1 MKIFLTTI
9 LIVINLF
16 SQDIDTNL
24 QLTQQEK
31 EFIEKTHFN
40 VAITTNWE
48 PFSFKEKSD
57 EPMGISYEYWKLI
70 VEKLN
75 LKTQNI
81 FFTNFNKQLF
91 SIKQKESDIIFSA
104 GETSQRKDYA
114 LFSNKY
120 LTFPISIVT
129 KKDENFIENI
139 YEIFDK
145 KIAVGENFT
154 AHNLLKEKYPNLS
167 LTPVAS
173 VKEGLELVSKDKVFA
188 FIDIKPVL
196 NFNIAKYGFKD
207 LKITGNSG
215 LDYELK
221 FMIRDDYEILIPI
234 LNKAINNI
242 DESSVLDIVNRWNNV
257 QFQTNFDYTAIWLLL
272 AAIFLITF
280 AFLYRNYIL
289 KNLNNKLKKLVNE
302 KTKSLHEINKNLEI
316 LVEKK
321 SRDLIQKENLL
332 NHQAKMAAMGEMLE
346 NIAHQWRQP
355 LSVISTMATS
365 LKLKQEMKILED
377 KEFFQS
383 LDIINNASQH
393 LSNTIDDFRNFFSSE
408 KEINKFLISNTIK
421 KSILLLKSSID
432 KHNITIVE
440 DIEDSEL
447 LSYESELMQVIL
459 NIISNSIDILKDKNI
474 DSRYIYFKTTIL
486 NNNLIITISDSGG
499 GIDKKILNRVF
510 EPYFTTKHKS
520 QGTGIGLYMS
530 LQIVTKHLNGEIS
543 VKNDTFIENNTAYFG
558 AKFTILLPIHLQNK

>member
-1 MKIFLTTI
+1 MKFLIYTI
-9 LIVINLF
+9 LLSTILFSNSINL
-16 SQDIDTNL
+16 T
-24 QLTQQEK
+24 K
-31 EFIEKTHFN
+31 EEEDFIKDKTFKIS
-40 VAITTNWE
+40 ITTNWE

-120 LTFPISIVT
+120 LTLPISIVT

-145 KIAVGENFT
+145 KIAVGESFT

-167 LTPVAS
+167 LIPVAS

-196 NFNIAKYGFKD
+196 NFNIAKYDFKD

-221 FMIRDDYEILIPI
+221 FMIRDDYEILVPI
-234 LNKAINNI
+234 LNKAIDTI

-257 QFQTNFDYTAIWLLL
+257 QFQTNFDYTAIWFLL
-272 AAIFLITF
+272 AAIFLISF

-289 KNLNNKLKKLVNE
+289 KKLNKKLKKLVNE

-440 DIEDSEL
+440 DIEDSQL

-474 DSRYIYFKTTIL
+474 DSRYIYFKTKIVD
-486 NNNLIITISDSGG
+486 NNLIITIFDSGG

-530 LQIVTKHLNGEIS
+530 LQIVTKHLNGKIF
-543 VKNDTFIENNTAYFG
+543 VKNSSFLQNGVEYFG
-558 AKFTILLPIHLQNK
+558 AEFSITIPISIDS

>member
-1 MKIFLTTI
+1 MKFLIYTI
-9 LIVINLF
+9 LLSTTLF
-16 SQDIDTNL
+16 SNNII
-24 QLTQQEK
+24 LTQE
-31 EFIEKTHFN
+31 EEDFIKDKTFKIS
-40 VAITTNWE
+40 ITTNWE

-139 YEIFDK
+139 DEIIDR
-145 KIAVGENFT
+145 KIAVGNNFT
-154 AHNLLKEKYPNLS
+154 AHNLIKEKYPNLS

-234 LNKAINNI
+234 LNKAINTI

-257 QFQTNFDYTAIWLLL
+257 QFQTNFDYTIIWLLL

-289 KNLNNKLKKLVNE
+289 KNLNNKLKNLVNE
-302 KTKSLHEINKNLEI
+302 KTKSLHEINKNLET

-321 SRDLIQKENLL
+321 SRDLIEKENLL

-474 DSRYIYFKTTIL
+474 DSRYIYFKTKIL

-530 LQIVTKHLNGEIS
+530 LQIVTKHLHGKLS
-543 VKNDTFIENNTAYFG
+543 VKNSSFLQNGVEYFG
-558 AKFTILLPIHLQNK
+558 AEFSINIPISIDK

>member
-1 MKIFLTTI
+1 MKFLIYTI
-9 LIVINLF
+9 LLSTTLF
-16 SQDIDTNL
+16 SNNII
-24 QLTQQEK
+24 LTQE
-31 EFIEKTHFN
+31 EEDFIKDKTFKIS
-40 VAITTNWE
+40 ITTNWE
-48 PFSFKEKSD
+48 PFSFKENSD

-196 NFNIAKYGFKD
+196 NFNIAKYDFKD

-234 LNKAINNI
+234 LNKAIDNI
-242 DESSVLDIVNRWNNV
+242 DESSVLNIVNRWNNV

-289 KNLNNKLKKLVNE
+289 KNLNNKLKNLVNE

-530 LQIVTKHLNGEIS
+530 LQIVTKHLHGKLS
-543 VKNDTFIENNTAYFG
+543 VKNSSFLQNGVEYFG
-558 AKFTILLPIHLQNK
+558 AEFSINIPISIDK

>member
-1 MKIFLTTI
+1 MKFLIYTI
-9 LIVINLF
+9 LLSTTLF
-16 SQDIDTNL
+16 SNNII
-24 QLTQQEK
+24 LTQE
-31 EFIEKTHFN
+31 EEDFIKDKTFKIS
-40 VAITTNWE
+40 ITTNWE

-139 YEIFDK
+139 DEIIDR
-145 KIAVGENFT
+145 KIAVGNNFT
-154 AHNLLKEKYPNLS
+154 AHNLIKEKYPNLS

-221 FMIRDDYEILIPI
+221 FMIRDDCEILIPI
-234 LNKAINNI
+234 LNKAIDNI

-257 QFQTNFDYTAIWLLL
+257 QFQTNFDYTIIWLLL

-289 KNLNNKLKKLVNE
+289 KNLNNKLKNLVNE
-302 KTKSLHEINKNLEI
+302 KTKSLHEINKNLET

-321 SRDLIQKENLL
+321 SRDLIEKENLL

-474 DSRYIYFKTTIL
+474 DSRYIYFKTKIL

-530 LQIVTKHLNGEIS
+530 LQIVTKHLHGKLS
-543 VKNDTFIENNTAYFG
+543 VKNSSFLQNGVEYFG
-558 AKFTILLPIHLQNK
+558 AEFSINIPISIDK

>member
-1 MKIFLTTI
+1 MKFLIYTI
-9 LIVINLF
+9 LLSTTLF
-16 SQDIDTNL
+16 SNNII
-24 QLTQQEK
+24 LTQE
-31 EFIEKTHFN
+31 EEDFIKDKTFKIS
-40 VAITTNWE
+40 ITTNWE

-139 YEIFDK
+139 DEIIDR
-145 KIAVGENFT
+145 KIAVGNNFT

-173 VKEGLELVSKDKVFA
+173 VKDGLELVSKDKVFA

-234 LNKAINNI
+234 LNKAIDNI

-257 QFQTNFDYTAIWLLL
+257 QFQTNFDYTIIWLLL

-289 KNLNNKLKKLVNE
+289 KNLNNKLKNLVNE
-302 KTKSLHEINKNLEI
+302 KTKSLHEINKNLET

-321 SRDLIQKENLL
+321 SRDLIEKENLL

-474 DSRYIYFKTTIL
+474 DSRYIYFKTKIL

-530 LQIVTKHLNGEIS
+530 LQIVTKHLHGKLS
-543 VKNDTFIENNTAYFG
+543 VKNSSFLQNGVEYFG
-558 AKFTILLPIHLQNK
+558 AEFSINIPISIDK

>member
-1 MKIFLTTI
+1 MKFLIYTI
-9 LIVINLF
+9 LLSTTLF
-16 SQDIDTNL
+16 SNNII
-24 QLTQQEK
+24 LTQE
-31 EFIEKTHFN
+31 EEDFIKDKTFKIS
-40 VAITTNWE
+40 ITTNWE

-139 YEIFDK
+139 DEIIDR
-145 KIAVGENFT
+145 KIAVGNNFT

-196 NFNIAKYGFKD
+196 NFNIAKYSFKD

-234 LNKAINNI
+234 LNKAIDNI

-257 QFQTNFDYTAIWLLL
+257 QFQTNFDYTIIWLLL

-289 KNLNNKLKKLVNE
+289 KNLNNKLKNLVNE

-321 SRDLIQKENLL
+321 SRDLIEKENLL

-474 DSRYIYFKTTIL
+474 DSRYIYFKTKIL

-530 LQIVTKHLNGEIS
+530 LQIVTKHLHGKLS
-543 VKNDTFIENNTAYFG
+543 VKNSSFLQNGVEYFG
-558 AKFTILLPIHLQNK
+558 SEFSINIPISIDK

>member
-1 MKIFLTTI
+1 MKFLIYTI
-9 LIVINLF
+9 LLSTTLF
-16 SQDIDTNL
+16 SNNII
-24 QLTQQEK
+24 LTQE
-31 EFIEKTHFN
+31 EEDFIKDKTFKIS
-40 VAITTNWE
+40 ITTNWE

-139 YEIFDK
+139 DEIIDR
-145 KIAVGENFT
+145 KIAVGNNFT

-196 NFNIAKYGFKD
+196 NFNIAKYSFKD

-234 LNKAINNI
+234 LNKAIDNI

-257 QFQTNFDYTAIWLLL
+257 QFQTNFDYTIIWLLL

-289 KNLNNKLKKLVNE
+289 KNLNNKLKNLVNE

-321 SRDLIQKENLL
+321 SRDLIEKENLL

-474 DSRYIYFKTTIL
+474 DSRYIYFKTKIL
-486 NNNLIITISDSGG
+486 NNNLIITISDSGA

-530 LQIVTKHLNGEIS
+530 LQIVTKHLHGKLS
-543 VKNDTFIENNTAYFG
+543 VKNSSFLQNGVEYFG
-558 AKFTILLPIHLQNK
+558 AEFSINIPISIDK

>member
-1 MKIFLTTI
+1 MKFLIYTI
-9 LIVINLF
+9 LLSTTLF
-16 SQDIDTNL
+16 SNNII
-24 QLTQQEK
+24 LTQE
-31 EFIEKTHFN
+31 EEDFIKDKTFKIS
-40 VAITTNWE
+40 ITTNWE
-48 PFSFKEKSD
+48 PFSFKENSD

-145 KIAVGENFT
+145 KIAVGNNFT

-196 NFNIAKYGFKD
+196 NFNIAKYDFKD

-234 LNKAINNI
+234 LNKAIDNI

-289 KNLNNKLKKLVNE
+289 KNLNNKLKNLVNE

-530 LQIVTKHLNGEIS
+530 LQIVTKHLHGKLS
-543 VKNDTFIENNTAYFG
+543 VKNSSFLQNGVEYFG
-558 AKFTILLPIHLQNK
+558 AEFSINIPISIDK

>member
-1 MKIFLTTI
+1 MKFLIYTI
-9 LIVINLF
+9 LLSTTLF
-16 SQDIDTNL
+16 SNNII
-24 QLTQQEK
+24 LTQE
-31 EFIEKTHFN
+31 EEDFIKDKTFKIS
-40 VAITTNWE
+40 ITTNWE
-48 PFSFKEKSD
+48 PFSFKENSD

-145 KIAVGENFT
+145 KIAVGNNFT

-234 LNKAINNI
+234 LNKAIDNI

-272 AAIFLITF
+272 ATIFLITF
-280 AFLYRNYIL
+280 AFLYKNYIL

-474 DSRYIYFKTTIL
+474 DSRYIFFKTKIL
-486 NNNLIITISDSGG
+486 NNYLIITISDSGG

-530 LQIVTKHLNGEIS
+530 LQIVTKHLHGKLS
-543 VKNDTFIENNTAYFG
+543 VKNSSFLQNGVEYFG
-558 AKFTILLPIHLQNK
+558 AEFSINIPISIDK

>member
-1 MKIFLTTI
+1 MKFLIYTI
-9 LIVINLF
+9 LLSTTLF
-16 SQDIDTNL
+16 SNNII
-24 QLTQQEK
+24 LTQE
-31 EFIEKTHFN
+31 EEDFIKDKTFKIS
-40 VAITTNWE
+40 ITTNWE

-139 YEIFDK
+139 DEIIDR
-145 KIAVGENFT
+145 KIAVGNNFT

-196 NFNIAKYGFKD
+196 NFNIAKYSFKD

-234 LNKAINNI
+234 LNKAIDNI

-257 QFQTNFDYTAIWLLL
+257 QFQTNFDYTIIWLLL

-289 KNLNNKLKKLVNE
+289 KNLNNKLKNLVNE

-321 SRDLIQKENLL
+321 SRDLIEKENLL

-459 NIISNSIDILKDKNI
+459 NIISNSIDILKNKNI
-474 DSRYIYFKTTIL
+474 DSRYIYFKTKIL

-530 LQIVTKHLNGEIS
+530 LQIVTKHLHGKLS
-543 VKNDTFIENNTAYFG
+543 VKNSSFLQNGVEYFG
-558 AKFTILLPIHLQNK
+558 AEFSINIPISIDK

>member
-1 MKIFLTTI
+1 MKFLIYTI
-9 LIVINLF
+9 LLSTTLF
-16 SQDIDTNL
+16 SNNII
-24 QLTQQEK
+24 LTQE
-31 EFIEKTHFN
+31 EEDFIKDKTFKIS
-40 VAITTNWE
+40 ITTNWE
-48 PFSFKEKSD
+48 PFSFKENSD
-57 EPMGISYEYWKLI
+57 EPMGISYEYWKLV

-145 KIAVGENFT
+145 KIAVGNNFT

-196 NFNIAKYGFKD
+196 NFNIAKYDFKD

-234 LNKAINNI
+234 LNKAIDNI

-289 KNLNNKLKKLVNE
+289 KNLNNKLKNLVNE

-530 LQIVTKHLNGEIS
+530 LQIVTKHLHGKLS
-543 VKNDTFIENNTAYFG
+543 VKNSSFLQNGVEYFG
-558 AKFTILLPIHLQNK
+558 AEFSINIPISIDK

>member
-1 MKIFLTTI
+1 MKFLIYTI
-9 LIVINLF
+9 LLSTTLF
-16 SQDIDTNL
+16 SNNII
-24 QLTQQEK
+24 LTQE
-31 EFIEKTHFN
+31 EEDFIKDKTFKIS
-40 VAITTNWE
+40 ITTNWE
-48 PFSFKEKSD
+48 PFSFKENSD
-57 EPMGISYEYWKLI
+57 EPMGISYEYWKLV

-139 YEIFDK
+139 DEIIDR
-145 KIAVGENFT
+145 KIAVGNNFT

-234 LNKAINNI
+234 LNKAIDNI

-257 QFQTNFDYTAIWLLL
+257 QFQTNFDYTIIWLLL

-289 KNLNNKLKKLVNE
+289 KNLNNKLKSLVNE
-302 KTKSLHEINKNLEI
+302 KTKSLHEINKNLET

-321 SRDLIQKENLL
+321 SRDLIEKENLL

-530 LQIVTKHLNGEIS
+530 LQIVTKHLHGKLS
-543 VKNDTFIENNTAYFG
+543 VKNSSFLQNGVEYFG
-558 AKFTILLPIHLQNK
+558 AEFSINIPISIDK

>member
-1 MKIFLTTI
+1 MKFLIYTI
-9 LIVINLF
+9 LLSTTLF
-16 SQDIDTNL
+16 SNNII
-24 QLTQQEK
+24 LTQE
-31 EFIEKTHFN
+31 EEDFIKDKTFKIS
-40 VAITTNWE
+40 ITTNWE

-139 YEIFDK
+139 DEIIDR
-145 KIAVGENFT
+145 KIAVGNNFT

-173 VKEGLELVSKDKVFA
+173 VKEGLELVSKNKVFA

-196 NFNIAKYGFKD
+196 NFNIAKYSFKD

-234 LNKAINNI
+234 LNKAIDNI

-257 QFQTNFDYTAIWLLL
+257 QFQTNFDYTIIWLLL

-289 KNLNNKLKKLVNE
+289 KNLNNKLKNLVNE

-321 SRDLIQKENLL
+321 SRDLIEKENLL

-474 DSRYIYFKTTIL
+474 DSRYIYFKTKIL
-486 NNNLIITISDSGG
+486 NNNLIITISDSGA

-530 LQIVTKHLNGEIS
+530 LQIVTKHLHGKLS
-543 VKNDTFIENNTAYFG
+543 VKNSSFLQNGVEYFG
-558 AKFTILLPIHLQNK
+558 AEFSINIPISIDK

>member
-1 MKIFLTTI
+1 MKFLIYTI
-9 LIVINLF
+9 LLSTTLF
-16 SQDIDTNL
+16 SNNII
-24 QLTQQEK
+24 LTQE
-31 EFIEKTHFN
+31 EEDFIKDKTFKIS
-40 VAITTNWE
+40 ITTNWE

-139 YEIFDK
+139 DEIIDR
-145 KIAVGENFT
+145 KIAVGNNFT

-196 NFNIAKYGFKD
+196 NFIIAKYSFKD

-234 LNKAINNI
+234 LNKAIDNI

-257 QFQTNFDYTAIWLLL
+257 QFQTNFDYTIIWLLL

-289 KNLNNKLKKLVNE
+289 KNLNNKLKNLVNE

-321 SRDLIQKENLL
+321 SRDLIEKENLL

-474 DSRYIYFKTTIL
+474 DSRYIYFKTKVL

-530 LQIVTKHLNGEIS
+530 LQIVTKHLHGKLS
-543 VKNDTFIENNTAYFG
+543 VKNSSFLQNGVEYFG
-558 AKFTILLPIHLQNK
+558 AEFFINIPISIDK

>member
-1 MKIFLTTI
+1 MKFLIYTI
-9 LIVINLF
+9 LLSTTLF
-16 SQDIDTNL
+16 SNNII
-24 QLTQQEK
+24 LTQE
-31 EFIEKTHFN
+31 EEDFIKDKTFKIS
-40 VAITTNWE
+40 ITTNWE

-139 YEIFDK
+139 DEIIDR
-145 KIAVGENFT
+145 KIAVGNNFT

-173 VKEGLELVSKDKVFA
+173 VKDGLELVSKDKVFA

-234 LNKAINNI
+234 LNKAINTI

-257 QFQTNFDYTAIWLLL
+257 QFQTNFDYTIIWLLL

-289 KNLNNKLKKLVNE
+289 KNLNNKLKNLVNE

-530 LQIVTKHLNGEIS
+530 LQIVTKHLHGKLS
-543 VKNDTFIENNTAYFG
+543 VKNSSFLQNGVEYFG
-558 AKFTILLPIHLQNK
+558 AEFSINIPISIDK

>member
-1 MKIFLTTI
+1 MKFLIYTI
-9 LIVINLF
+9 LLSTTLF
-16 SQDIDTNL
+16 SNNII
-24 QLTQQEK
+24 LTQE
-31 EFIEKTHFN
+31 EEDFIKDKTFKIS
-40 VAITTNWE
+40 ITTNWE

-139 YEIFDK
+139 DEIIDR
-145 KIAVGENFT
+145 KIAVGNNFT

-196 NFNIAKYGFKD
+196 NFNIAKYSFKD

-234 LNKAINNI
+234 LNKAIDNI

-257 QFQTNFDYTAIWLLL
+257 QFQTNFDYTIIWLLL

-289 KNLNNKLKKLVNE
+289 KNLNNKLKNLVNE
-302 KTKSLHEINKNLEI
+302 KTKSLHEINKNLET

-321 SRDLIQKENLL
+321 SRDLIEKENLL

-474 DSRYIYFKTTIL
+474 DSRYIYFKTKIL

-530 LQIVTKHLNGEIS
+530 LQIVTKHLHGKLS
-543 VKNDTFIENNTAYFG
+543 VKNSSFLQNGVEYFG
-558 AKFTILLPIHLQNK
+558 AEFSINIPISIDK

>member
-1 MKIFLTTI
+1 MKFLIYTI
-9 LIVINLF
+9 LLSTTLF
-16 SQDIDTNL
+16 SNNII
-24 QLTQQEK
+24 LTQE
-31 EFIEKTHFN
+31 EEDFIKDKTFKIS
-40 VAITTNWE
+40 ITTNWE
-48 PFSFKEKSD
+48 PFSFKENSD

-145 KIAVGENFT
+145 KIAVGNNFT

-196 NFNIAKYGFKD
+196 NFNIAKYDFKD

-234 LNKAINNI
+234 LNKAINTI

-289 KNLNNKLKKLVNE
+289 KNLNNKLKNLVNE

-530 LQIVTKHLNGEIS
+530 LQIVTKHLHGKLS
-543 VKNDTFIENNTAYFG
+543 VKNSSFLQNGVEYFG
-558 AKFTILLPIHLQNK
+558 AEFSINIPISIDK

>member
-1 MKIFLTTI
+1 
-9 LIVINLF
+9 
-16 SQDIDTNL
+16 
-24 QLTQQEK
+24 
-31 EFIEKTHFN
+31 
-40 VAITTNWE
+40 
-48 PFSFKEKSD
+48 
-57 EPMGISYEYWKLI
+57 
-70 VEKLN
+70 
-75 LKTQNI
+75 
-81 FFTNFNKQLF
+81 
-91 SIKQKESDIIFSA
+91 
-104 GETSQRKDYA
+104 
-114 LFSNKY
+114 
-120 LTFPISIVT
+120 
-129 KKDENFIENI
+129 
-139 YEIFDK
+139 
-145 KIAVGENFT
+145 
-154 AHNLLKEKYPNLS
+154 
-167 LTPVAS
+167 
-173 VKEGLELVSKDKVFA
+173 
-188 FIDIKPVL
+188 
-196 NFNIAKYGFKD
+196 
-207 LKITGNSG
+207 
-215 LDYELK
+215 
-221 FMIRDDYEILIPI
+221 
-234 LNKAINNI
+234 
-242 DESSVLDIVNRWNNV
+242 
-257 QFQTNFDYTAIWLLL
+257 TNFDYTIIWLLL

-289 KNLNNKLKKLVNE
+289 KNLNNKLKNLVNE
-302 KTKSLHEINKNLEI
+302 KTKSLHEINKNLET

-321 SRDLIQKENLL
+321 SRDLIEKENLL

-474 DSRYIYFKTTIL
+474 DSRYIYFKTKIL

-530 LQIVTKHLNGEIS
+530 LQIVTKHLHGKLS
-543 VKNDTFIENNTAYFG
+543 VKNSSFLQNGVEYFG
-558 AKFTILLPIHLQNK
+558 AEFSINIPISIDK

>member
-1 MKIFLTTI
+1 MKFLIYTI
-9 LIVINLF
+9 LLSTTLF
-16 SQDIDTNL
+16 SNNII
-24 QLTQQEK
+24 LTQE
-31 EFIEKTHFN
+31 EEDFIKDKTFKIS
-40 VAITTNWE
+40 ITTNWE

-139 YEIFDK
+139 DEIIDR
-145 KIAVGENFT
+145 KIAVGNNFT

-234 LNKAINNI
+234 LNKAIDNI

-257 QFQTNFDYTAIWLLL
+257 QFQTNFDYTIIWLLL

-289 KNLNNKLKKLVNE
+289 KNLNNKLKNLVNE

-321 SRDLIQKENLL
+321 SRDLIEKENLL

-474 DSRYIYFKTTIL
+474 DSRYIYFKTKIL

-530 LQIVTKHLNGEIS
+530 LQIVTKHLHGKLS
-543 VKNDTFIENNTAYFG
+543 VKNSSFLQNGVEYFG
-558 AKFTILLPIHLQNK
+558 AEFSINIPISIDK

>member
-1 MKIFLTTI
+1 MKFLIYTI
-9 LIVINLF
+9 LLSTTLF
-16 SQDIDTNL
+16 SNNII
-24 QLTQQEK
+24 LTQE
-31 EFIEKTHFN
+31 EEDFIKDKTFKIS
-40 VAITTNWE
+40 ITTNWE

-139 YEIFDK
+139 DEIIDR
-145 KIAVGENFT
+145 KIAVGNNFT

-234 LNKAINNI
+234 LNKAIDNI

-257 QFQTNFDYTAIWLLL
+257 QFQTNFDYTIIWLLL

-289 KNLNNKLKKLVNE
+289 KNLNNKLKNLVNE
-302 KTKSLHEINKNLEI
+302 KTKSLHEINKNLET

-321 SRDLIQKENLL
+321 SRDLIEKENLL

-474 DSRYIYFKTTIL
+474 DSRYIYFKTKIL

-530 LQIVTKHLNGEIS
+530 LQIVTKHLHGKLS
-543 VKNDTFIENNTAYFG
+543 VKNSSFLQNGVEYFG
-558 AKFTILLPIHLQNK
+558 AEFSINIPISIDK

>member
-1 MKIFLTTI
+1 MKFLIYTI
-9 LIVINLF
+9 LLSTTLF
-16 SQDIDTNL
+16 SNNII
-24 QLTQQEK
+24 LTQE
-31 EFIEKTHFN
+31 EEDFIKDKTFKIS
-40 VAITTNWE
+40 ITTNWE

-139 YEIFDK
+139 DEIIDR
-145 KIAVGENFT
+145 KIAVGNNFT

-196 NFNIAKYGFKD
+196 NFNIAKYSFKD

-234 LNKAINNI
+234 LNKAINTI

-257 QFQTNFDYTAIWLLL
+257 QFQTNFDYTIIWLLL

-289 KNLNNKLKKLVNE
+289 KNLNNKLKNLVNE

-321 SRDLIQKENLL
+321 SRDLIEKENLL

-474 DSRYIYFKTTIL
+474 DSRYIYFKTKIL

-530 LQIVTKHLNGEIS
+530 LQIVTKHLHGKLS
-543 VKNDTFIENNTAYFG
+543 VKNSSFLQNGVEYFG
-558 AKFTILLPIHLQNK
+558 AEFSINIPISIDK

>member
-1 MKIFLTTI
+1 MKFLIYTI
-9 LIVINLF
+9 LLSTTLF
-16 SQDIDTNL
+16 SNNII
-24 QLTQQEK
+24 LTQE
-31 EFIEKTHFN
+31 EENFIKDKTFKIS
-40 VAITTNWE
+40 ITTNWE

-173 VKEGLELVSKDKVFA
+173 VKEGLELVSKNKVFA

-234 LNKAINNI
+234 LNKAINTI

-289 KNLNNKLKKLVNE
+289 KNLNNKLKNLVNE
-302 KTKSLHEINKNLEI
+302 KTKSLHEMNKNLEI

-355 LSVISTMATS
+355 LSLISTMATS

-459 NIISNSIDILKDKNI
+459 NIISNSIDILKDNNI

-530 LQIVTKHLNGEIS
+530 LQIVTKHLHGKLS
-543 VKNDTFIENNTAYFG
+543 VKNSSFLQNGVEYFG
-558 AKFTILLPIHLQNK
+558 AEFSINIPISIDK

>member
-1 MKIFLTTI
+1 MKFLIYTI
-9 LIVINLF
+9 LLSTTLF
-16 SQDIDTNL
+16 SNNII
-24 QLTQQEK
+24 LTQE
-31 EFIEKTHFN
+31 EEDFIKDKTFKIS
-40 VAITTNWE
+40 ITTNWE

-139 YEIFDK
+139 DEIIDR
-145 KIAVGENFT
+145 KIAVGNNFT

-196 NFNIAKYGFKD
+196 NFNIAKYSFKD

-234 LNKAINNI
+234 LNKAIDNI

-257 QFQTNFDYTAIWLLL
+257 QFQTNFDYTIIWLLL

-289 KNLNNKLKKLVNE
+289 KNLNNKLKNLVNE

-321 SRDLIQKENLL
+321 SRDLIEKENLL

-421 KSILLLKSSID
+421 KSILILKSSID

-474 DSRYIYFKTTIL
+474 DSRYIYFKTKIL

-530 LQIVTKHLNGEIS
+530 LQIVTKHLHGKLS
-543 VKNDTFIENNTAYFG
+543 VKNSSFLQNGVEYFG
-558 AKFTILLPIHLQNK
+558 AEFSINIPISIDK

>member
-1 MKIFLTTI
+1 MKFLIYTI
-9 LIVINLF
+9 LLSTTLF
-16 SQDIDTNL
+16 SNNII
-24 QLTQQEK
+24 LTQE
-31 EFIEKTHFN
+31 EEDFIKDKTFKIS
-40 VAITTNWE
+40 ITTNWE

-139 YEIFDK
+139 DEIIDR
-145 KIAVGENFT
+145 KIAVGNNFT

-234 LNKAINNI
+234 LNKAIDNI

-257 QFQTNFDYTAIWLLL
+257 QFQTNFDYTIIWLLL

-289 KNLNNKLKKLVNE
+289 KNLNNKLKNLVNE
-302 KTKSLHEINKNLEI
+302 KTKSLHEINKNLET

-321 SRDLIQKENLL
+321 SRDLIEKENLL

-440 DIEDSEL
+440 DIEDIEL

-474 DSRYIYFKTTIL
+474 DSRYIYFKTKIL

-530 LQIVTKHLNGEIS
+530 LQIVTKHLHGKLS
-543 VKNDTFIENNTAYFG
+543 VKNSSFLQNGVEYFG
-558 AKFTILLPIHLQNK
+558 AEFSINIPISIDK

>member
-1 MKIFLTTI
+1 MKFLIYTI
-9 LIVINLF
+9 LLSTTLF
-16 SQDIDTNL
+16 SNNII
-24 QLTQQEK
+24 LTQE
-31 EFIEKTHFN
+31 EEDFIKDKTFKIS
-40 VAITTNWE
+40 ITTNWE

-139 YEIFDK
+139 DEIIDR
-145 KIAVGENFT
+145 KIAVGNNFT

-173 VKEGLELVSKDKVFA
+173 VKEGLELVSKNKVFA

-234 LNKAINNI
+234 LNKAIDNI

-257 QFQTNFDYTAIWLLL
+257 QFQTNFDYTIIWLLL

-289 KNLNNKLKKLVNE
+289 KNLNNKLKSLVNE
-302 KTKSLHEINKNLEI
+302 KTKSLHEINKNLET

-321 SRDLIQKENLL
+321 SRDLIEKENLL

-474 DSRYIYFKTTIL
+474 DSRYIFFKTKIL

-530 LQIVTKHLNGEIS
+530 LQIVTKHLHGKLS
-543 VKNDTFIENNTAYFG
+543 VKNSSFLQNGVEYFG
-558 AKFTILLPIHLQNK
+558 AEFSINIPISIDK

>member
-1 MKIFLTTI
+1 MKFLIYTI
-9 LIVINLF
+9 LLSTTLF
-16 SQDIDTNL
+16 SNNII
-24 QLTQQEK
+24 LTQE
-31 EFIEKTHFN
+31 EEDFIKNKTFKIS
-40 VAITTNWE
+40 ITTNWE

-139 YEIFDK
+139 DEIIDR
-145 KIAVGENFT
+145 KIAVGNNFT

-234 LNKAINNI
+234 LNKAINTI

-257 QFQTNFDYTAIWLLL
+257 QFQTNFDYTIIWLLL

-289 KNLNNKLKKLVNE
+289 KNLNNKLKNLVNE

-321 SRDLIQKENLL
+321 SRDLIEKENLL

-474 DSRYIYFKTTIL
+474 DSRYIYFKTKIL

-530 LQIVTKHLNGEIS
+530 LQIVTKHLHGKLS
-543 VKNDTFIENNTAYFG
+543 VKNSSFLQNGVEYFG
-558 AKFTILLPIHLQNK
+558 AEFSINIPISIDK

>member
-1 MKIFLTTI
+1 MKFLIYTI
-9 LIVINLF
+9 LLSTTLF
-16 SQDIDTNL
+16 SNNII
-24 QLTQQEK
+24 LTQE
-31 EFIEKTHFN
+31 EEDFIKDKTFKIS
-40 VAITTNWE
+40 ITTNWE

-139 YEIFDK
+139 DEIIDR
-145 KIAVGENFT
+145 KIAVGNNFT

-196 NFNIAKYGFKD
+196 NFNIAKYSFKD

-234 LNKAINNI
+234 LNKAIDNI

-257 QFQTNFDYTAIWLLL
+257 QFQTNFDYTIIWLLL

-289 KNLNNKLKKLVNE
+289 KNLNNKLKNLVNE

-321 SRDLIQKENLL
+321 SRDLIEKENLL

-474 DSRYIYFKTTIL
+474 DSRYIYFKTKIL

-530 LQIVTKHLNGEIS
+530 LQIVTKHLHGKLS
-543 VKNDTFIENNTAYFG
+543 VKNSSFLQNGVEYFG
-558 AKFTILLPIHLQNK
+558 AEFSINIPISIDM

>member
-1 MKIFLTTI
+1 MKFLIYTI
-9 LIVINLF
+9 LLSTTLF
-16 SQDIDTNL
+16 SNNII
-24 QLTQQEK
+24 LTQE
-31 EFIEKTHFN
+31 EEDFIKDKTFKIS
-40 VAITTNWE
+40 ITTNWE

-70 VEKLN
+70 AEKLN

-139 YEIFDK
+139 YEIIDR

-173 VKEGLELVSKDKVFA
+173 VKEGLELVSKNKVFA

-289 KNLNNKLKKLVNE
+289 KNLNNKLKSLVNE

-474 DSRYIYFKTTIL
+474 DSRYIYFKTKIL

-530 LQIVTKHLNGEIS
+530 LQIVTKHLHGKLS
-543 VKNDTFIENNTAYFG
+543 VKNSSFLQNGVEYFG
-558 AKFTILLPIHLQNK
+558 AEFSINIPISIDK

>member
-1 MKIFLTTI
+1 MKFLIYTI
-9 LIVINLF
+9 LLSTTLF
-16 SQDIDTNL
+16 SNNII
-24 QLTQQEK
+24 LTQE
-31 EFIEKTHFN
+31 EEDFIKDKTFKIS
-40 VAITTNWE
+40 ITTNWE

-139 YEIFDK
+139 DEIIDR
-145 KIAVGENFT
+145 KIAVGNNFT

-196 NFNIAKYGFKD
+196 NFNIAKYSFKD

-234 LNKAINNI
+234 LNKAIDNI

-257 QFQTNFDYTAIWLLL
+257 QFQTNFDYTIIWLLL

-289 KNLNNKLKKLVNE
+289 KNLNNKLKSLVNE

-321 SRDLIQKENLL
+321 SRDLIEKENLL

-474 DSRYIYFKTTIL
+474 DSRYIFFKTKIL

-499 GIDKKILNRVF
+499 GIDKNILNRVF

-530 LQIVTKHLNGEIS
+530 LQIVTKHLHGKLS
-543 VKNDTFIENNTAYFG
+543 VKNSSFLQNGVEYFG
-558 AKFTILLPIHLQNK
+558 AEFSINIPISIDK

>member
-1 MKIFLTTI
+1 MKFLIYTI
-9 LIVINLF
+9 LLSTTLF
-16 SQDIDTNL
+16 SNNII
-24 QLTQQEK
+24 LTQE
-31 EFIEKTHFN
+31 EEDFIKDKTFKIS
-40 VAITTNWE
+40 ITTNWE
-48 PFSFKEKSD
+48 PFSFKENSD
-57 EPMGISYEYWKLI
+57 EPMGISYEYWKLV

-145 KIAVGENFT
+145 KIAVGNNFT

-167 LTPVAS
+167 LTPVAT

-196 NFNIAKYGFKD
+196 NFNIAKYDFKD

-234 LNKAINNI
+234 LNKAIDNI

-289 KNLNNKLKKLVNE
+289 KNLNNKLKNLVNE

-530 LQIVTKHLNGEIS
+530 LQIVTKHLHGKLS
-543 VKNDTFIENNTAYFG
+543 VKNSSFLQNGVEYFG
-558 AKFTILLPIHLQNK
+558 AEFSINIPISIDK

>member
-1 MKIFLTTI
+1 MKFLIYTI
-9 LIVINLF
+9 LLSTTLF
-16 SQDIDTNL
+16 SNNII
-24 QLTQQEK
+24 LTQE
-31 EFIEKTHFN
+31 EEDFIKDKTFKIS
-40 VAITTNWE
+40 ITTNWE

-139 YEIFDK
+139 DEIIDR
-145 KIAVGENFT
+145 KIAVGNNFT

-234 LNKAINNI
+234 LNKAIDNI

-257 QFQTNFDYTAIWLLL
+257 QFQTNFDYTIIWLLL

-289 KNLNNKLKKLVNE
+289 KNLNNKLKSLVNE
-302 KTKSLHEINKNLEI
+302 KTKSLHEINKNLET

-321 SRDLIQKENLL
+321 SRDLIEKENLL

-474 DSRYIYFKTTIL
+474 DSRYIYFKTKIL

-530 LQIVTKHLNGEIS
+530 LQIVTKHLHGKLS
-543 VKNDTFIENNTAYFG
+543 VKNSSFLQNGVEYFG
-558 AKFTILLPIHLQNK
+558 AEFSINIPISIDK

>member
-1 MKIFLTTI
+1 MKFLIYTI
-9 LIVINLF
+9 LLSTTLF
-16 SQDIDTNL
+16 SNNII
-24 QLTQQEK
+24 LTQE
-31 EFIEKTHFN
+31 EEDFIKDKTFKIS
-40 VAITTNWE
+40 ITTNWE

-139 YEIFDK
+139 DEIIDR
-145 KIAVGENFT
+145 KIAVGNNFT

-196 NFNIAKYGFKD
+196 NFNIAKYSFKD

-234 LNKAINNI
+234 LNKAIDNI

-257 QFQTNFDYTAIWLLL
+257 QFQTNFDYTIIWLLL

-289 KNLNNKLKKLVNE
+289 KNLNNKLKNLVNE

-321 SRDLIQKENLL
+321 SRDLIEKENLL

-474 DSRYIYFKTTIL
+474 DSRYIYFKTKIL

-530 LQIVTKHLNGEIS
+530 LQIVTKHLHGKLS
-543 VKNDTFIENNTAYFG
+543 VKNSSFLQNGVEYFG
-558 AKFTILLPIHLQNK
+558 AEFSINIPISIDK

>member
-1 MKIFLTTI
+1 MKFLIYTI
-9 LIVINLF
+9 LLSTTLF
-16 SQDIDTNL
+16 SNNII
-24 QLTQQEK
+24 LTQE
-31 EFIEKTHFN
+31 EEDFIKDKTFKIS
-40 VAITTNWE
+40 ITTNWE

-139 YEIFDK
+139 DEIIDR
-145 KIAVGENFT
+145 KIAVGNNFT

-196 NFNIAKYGFKD
+196 NFNIAKYSFKD

-234 LNKAINNI
+234 LNKAIDNI

-257 QFQTNFDYTAIWLLL
+257 QFQTNFDYTIIWLLL

-289 KNLNNKLKKLVNE
+289 KNLNNKLKNLVNE

-321 SRDLIQKENLL
+321 SRDLIEKENLL

-447 LSYESELMQVIL
+447 LSYESELMQIIL

-474 DSRYIYFKTTIL
+474 DSRYIYFKTKIL

-530 LQIVTKHLNGEIS
+530 LQIVTKHLHGKLS
-543 VKNDTFIENNTAYFG
+543 VKNSSFLQNGVEYFG
-558 AKFTILLPIHLQNK
+558 AEFSINIPISIDK

>member
-1 MKIFLTTI
+1 MKFLIYTI
-9 LIVINLF
+9 LLSTTLF
-16 SQDIDTNL
+16 SNNII
-24 QLTQQEK
+24 LTQE
-31 EFIEKTHFN
+31 EEDFIKDKTFKIS
-40 VAITTNWE
+40 ITTNWE

-139 YEIFDK
+139 DEIIDR
-145 KIAVGENFT
+145 KIAVGNNFT

-234 LNKAINNI
+234 LNKAIDNI

-257 QFQTNFDYTAIWLLL
+257 QFQTNFDYTIIWLLL

-289 KNLNNKLKKLVNE
+289 KNLNNKLKSLVNE
-302 KTKSLHEINKNLEI
+302 KTKSLHEINKNLET

-321 SRDLIQKENLL
+321 SRDLIEKENLL

-474 DSRYIYFKTTIL
+474 DSRYIFFKTKIL

-530 LQIVTKHLNGEIS
+530 LQIVTKHLHGKLS
-543 VKNDTFIENNTAYFG
+543 VKNSSFLQNGVEYFG
-558 AKFTILLPIHLQNK
+558 AEFSINIPISIDK

>member
-1 MKIFLTTI
+1 MKFLIYTI
-9 LIVINLF
+9 LLSTTLF
-16 SQDIDTNL
+16 SNNII
-24 QLTQQEK
+24 LTQE
-31 EFIEKTHFN
+31 EEDFIKDKTFKIS
-40 VAITTNWE
+40 ITTNWE

-139 YEIFDK
+139 DEIIDR
-145 KIAVGENFT
+145 KIAVGNNFT

-173 VKEGLELVSKDKVFA
+173 VKEGLELVSQNKVFA

-196 NFNIAKYGFKD
+196 NFNIAKYSFKD

-234 LNKAINNI
+234 LNKAIDNI

-257 QFQTNFDYTAIWLLL
+257 QFQTNFDYTIIWLLL

-289 KNLNNKLKKLVNE
+289 KNLNNKLKNLVNE

-321 SRDLIQKENLL
+321 SRDLIEKENLL

-474 DSRYIYFKTTIL
+474 DSRYIFFKTKIL

-530 LQIVTKHLNGEIS
+530 LQIVTKHLHGKLS
-543 VKNDTFIENNTAYFG
+543 VKNSSFLQNGVEYFG
-558 AKFTILLPIHLQNK
+558 AEFSINIPISIDK

>member
-1 MKIFLTTI
+1 MKFLIYTI
-9 LIVINLF
+9 LLSTTLF
-16 SQDIDTNL
+16 SNNII
-24 QLTQQEK
+24 LTQE
-31 EFIEKTHFN
+31 EEDFIKDKTFKIS
-40 VAITTNWE
+40 ITTNWE

-139 YEIFDK
+139 DEIIDR
-145 KIAVGENFT
+145 KIAVGNNFT

-196 NFNIAKYGFKD
+196 NFNIAKYSFKD

-234 LNKAINNI
+234 LNKAIDNI

-257 QFQTNFDYTAIWLLL
+257 QFQTNFDYTIIWLLL

-289 KNLNNKLKKLVNE
+289 KNLNNKLKNLVNE
-302 KTKSLHEINKNLEI
+302 KTKSLHEINKNLET

-321 SRDLIQKENLL
+321 SRDLIEKENLL

-421 KSILLLKSSID
+421 KSILILKSSID

-474 DSRYIYFKTTIL
+474 DSRYIYFKTKIL

-530 LQIVTKHLNGEIS
+530 LQIVTKHLHGKLS
-543 VKNDTFIENNTAYFG
+543 VKNSSFLQNGVEYFG
-558 AKFTILLPIHLQNK
+558 AEFSINIPISIDK

>member
-1 MKIFLTTI
+1 MKFLIYTI
-9 LIVINLF
+9 LLSTTLF
-16 SQDIDTNL
+16 SNNII
-24 QLTQQEK
+24 LTQE
-31 EFIEKTHFN
+31 EEDFIKDKTFKIS
-40 VAITTNWE
+40 ITTNWE

-139 YEIFDK
+139 DEIIDR
-145 KIAVGENFT
+145 KIAVGNNFT

-221 FMIRDDYEILIPI
+221 FMIRDDCEILIPI
-234 LNKAINNI
+234 LNKAIDNI

-257 QFQTNFDYTAIWLLL
+257 QFQTNFDYTIIWLLL

-289 KNLNNKLKKLVNE
+289 KNLNNKLKNLVNE

-321 SRDLIQKENLL
+321 SRDLIEKENLL

-474 DSRYIYFKTTIL
+474 DSRYIYFKTKIL

-530 LQIVTKHLNGEIS
+530 LQIVTKHLHGKLS
-543 VKNDTFIENNTAYFG
+543 VKNSSFLQNGVEYFG
-558 AKFTILLPIHLQNK
+558 AEFSINIPISIDK

>member
-1 MKIFLTTI
+1 MKFLIYTI
-9 LIVINLF
+9 LLSTTLF
-16 SQDIDTNL
+16 SNNII
-24 QLTQQEK
+24 LTQE
-31 EFIEKTHFN
+31 EEDFIKDKTFKIS
-40 VAITTNWE
+40 ITTNWE

-70 VEKLN
+70 AEKLN

-139 YEIFDK
+139 DEIIDR
-145 KIAVGENFT
+145 KIAVGNNFT

-173 VKEGLELVSKDKVFA
+173 VKEGLELVSKNKVFA

-289 KNLNNKLKKLVNE
+289 KNLNNKLKSLVNE
-302 KTKSLHEINKNLEI
+302 KTKSLHEINKNLET

-321 SRDLIQKENLL
+321 SRDLIEKENLL

-474 DSRYIYFKTTIL
+474 DSRYIYFKTKIL

-530 LQIVTKHLNGEIS
+530 LQIVTKHLHGKLS
-543 VKNDTFIENNTAYFG
+543 VKNSSFLQNGVEYFG
-558 AKFTILLPIHLQNK
+558 AEFSINIPISIDK

>member
-1 MKIFLTTI
+1 MKSLIYTI
-9 LIVINLF
+9 LLSTTLF
-16 SQDIDTNL
+16 SNNII
-24 QLTQQEK
+24 LTQE
-31 EFIEKTHFN
+31 EEDFIKDKTFKIS
-40 VAITTNWE
+40 ITTNWE

-139 YEIFDK
+139 DEIIDR
-145 KIAVGENFT
+145 KIAVGNNFT

-173 VKEGLELVSKDKVFA
+173 VKDGLELVSKDKVFA

-196 NFNIAKYGFKD
+196 NFNIAKYSFKD

-234 LNKAINNI
+234 LNKAIDNI

-289 KNLNNKLKKLVNE
+289 KNLNNKLKNLVNE

-530 LQIVTKHLNGEIS
+530 LQIVTKHLHGKLS
-543 VKNDTFIENNTAYFG
+543 VKNSSFLQNGVEYFG
-558 AKFTILLPIHLQNK
+558 AEFSINIPISIDK